1 MADLTIIAANVV
13 PGNGARL
20 TYGTAGAAIT
30 AGQVVYLDTS
40 DNRFKLADCD
50 SATAAARSPA
60 GIAVNGAAAGQ
71 PLAVQ
76 TAGELA
82 FGAILAAG
90 VSYYLSP
97 NAGGIAPI
105 ADILS
110 GDNTVL
116 LGLAK
121 STSVLTINVIASG
134 AALA

>member
-1 MADLTIIAANVV
+1 MADLTITAANVV
-13 PGNGARL
+13 PGNGARI
-20 TYGTAGAAIT
+20 TNGTAGATIT
-30 AGQVVYLDTS
+30 AGQVVYLDPA

-50 SATAAARSPA
+50 NASATVRAAF
-60 GIAVNGAAAGQ
+60 GIAVNGASTGQ
-71 PLAVQ
+71 PVAVQ

-105 ADILS
+105 ADIAS
-110 GDNTVL
+110 GDHTVL
-116 LGLAK
+116 VGMAG
-121 STSVLTINVIASG
+121 STSVLVVGIKASG

>member
-1 MADLTIIAANVV
+1 MADLTITAANVV
-13 PGNGARL
+13 PGSGARISN
-20 TYGTAGAAIT
+20 GTAGATVT
-30 AGQVVYLDTS
+30 AGQVVYLDPA

-50 SATAAARSPA
+50 NASATIRAAF
-60 GIAVNGAAAGQ
+60 GIATHGAANGQ

-82 FGAILAAG
+82 MGSILAAG

-105 ADILS
+105 ADIAS
-110 GDNTVL
+110 GDHTVL
-116 LGLAK
+116 VGLAK
-121 STSVLTINVIASG
+121 STSVLTVNIVASG